1 MMPYDL
7 VFLDRKCLEC
17 GNAVTQIV
25 FFKLTGDRIEI
36 LTYWRNCL
44 VCQAL
49 LPEPTE
55 EEIRESP

>member
-1 MMPYDL
+1 M
-7 VFLDRKCLEC
+7 
-17 GNAVTQIV
+17 TQIV

-44 VCQAL
+44 VGQAL

-55 EEIRESP
+55 NEIRESPYPIT